1 MVNIWE
7 TISPFF
13 FKGDIYTKKT
23 MKHLFNDIPEDEK
36 NNQFNQVIG
45 KAMQDAV
52 KTFENSVT
60 TILSQAGR

>member
-1 MVNIWE
+1 
-7 TISPFF
+7 
-13 FKGDIYTKKT
+13 

-36 NNQFNQVIG
+36 NNQLNQVIG